1 MTASELTSFWTAQ
14 IFWALT
20 SQSFWINLSIT
31 VINLPLCILHP
42 WQLLLSGMGWWQP
55 PVEWVRVWQHCWY
68 PGPPLPHL
76 GPGHPDVQLS
86 IGNFWWNLP
95 HQCCG
100 HKWRCLHLYPT
111 RLKKYF
117 MSIWIHLYWRNF
129 QIYMSNWHHLVPFWW
144 PGLWDEVWKLDLQ
157 WAKGWIN
164 TTLTINEYK
173 HSNKNDLLYC
183 FPVLILSYPHYC
195 YLNGKLTVL

>member
-86 IGNFWWNLP
+86 IGDFWRNLP

-100 HKWRCLHLYPT
+100 HQWRCLHLYPT
-111 RLKKYF
+111 RLKKNNYPSF
-117 MSIWIHLYWRNF
+117 WL
-129 QIYMSNWHHLVPFWW
+129 HLVEGIFKSTCQIDITWFPFDDQDCEMKFGSWTYN
-144 PGLWDEVWKLDLQ
+144 GLKV
-157 WAKGWIN
+157 G
-164 TTLTINEYK
+164 
-173 HSNKNDLLYC
+173 
-183 FPVLILSYPHYC
+183 
-195 YLNGKLTVL
+195 